1 MKSFKKTIAVLLA
14 LLMLVP
20 FGAGMSALTV
30 NNDSAEKLWY
40 VNADYGDSALISES
54 DFQFGTD
61 SCVPTIS
68 ELLSSGLAQKQTV
81 SDGITMYKI
90 TDTAAFMAKYYGDVV
105 AGGAEKLTI
114 NAEDYLNELVRVM
127 VIFDEEAL
135 FDNSELNLGVG
146 KKTDSNLYH
155 KYSEAAKK
163 VQDKHIDT
171 ISGISSDVGFVAR
184 GVLLANYATFEMP
197 RRLIR
202 KVNSLSGVKKAFI
215 EPEFAVAPYEN
226 ISDGEHDGD
235 STGALQVGLEGA
247 WRKGFTGEGMA
258 ISVID
263 TGCQYTHQGFNV
275 LPEEATAHF
284 NAQQIDDLLRS
295 ADFVATERMNGGLD
309 ADMVYINSK
318 FPFCF
323 DYSQNDTDV
332 LHHGVNS
339 HGTMVSGVVAAN
351 TTAEDTPF
359 ICYDKV
365 GVAPDAQLVIMKV
378 FDGDT
383 ASMTNILAAMEDSV
397 LLGVDAVNLSLGH
410 ACGFDTEYD
419 WNEIFDRASAAG
431 ISVVASAG
439 NDANSMTGVT
449 DNGYPYTSNPD
460 NGTLGGPGTYSS
472 VFTVGSLNSSSAPR
486 PGNKLG
492 IRNEK
497 LIDHEEII
505 ELWIDADYGTN
516 PNFFSKVFNGAVVPF
531 EIVWNNDVSAYDLS
545 GKIAF
550 MFEDASGTLTTQEV
564 YELAAQAGAAGVVL
578 VPYDEDSDCLIDSD
592 VSADSI
598 PCVATYYWDFF
609 ELMWWAFET
618 YGIEHDEYQ
627 LDTPVWIAE
636 TANAG
641 EMSDFSSWGPTPN
654 LKLKPEILGIGG
666 NVYTL
671 YGHNTSNSVYVWTS
685 GTSFSAPQVAAGAAL
700 VRQYVRELYPDASEK
715 TVEEL
720 AYKLLMSTASAVAN
734 PNTGYCYSPRQQ
746 GSGLMNLT
754 AATGATAY
762 LEVNGMRPKIELG
775 DDPGKTGEYVLNFSI
790 VNIGNEAKTY
800 TVDTAVYTEQ
810 AESLSFSG
818 GKYLYAMT
826 GEEHELNP
834 SVDGMAEV
842 TVPAGETVD
851 VSVTIRLSASDKRYI
866 ERYYEYGSYVEGY
879 VFLTQ
884 QDSAEQS
891 ILSLPFLT
899 FYGDWTKIPVFEDV
913 YYYNYLENLENNPS
927 TMGMM
932 GAYTTENGNLVGLGD
947 IAFGIE
953 ETVHVLP
960 VGESYNKSYDEI
972 RNYISPN
979 GDGIR
984 DGLEY
989 VVLPLMRNVEKLT
1002 YTITDN
1008 KTGEIYYTDYAEYL
1022 TKSMN
1027 GVPHGI
1033 HDTENETSFWF
1044 MPWYGTDADGN
1055 ALPDN
1060 TSVTVSIVAE
1070 KYYNGELITDNDHAE
1085 WHFNLTIDLTPPQLL
1100 EFGVDDYPTNSVF
1113 FRYVDNGIASFNHM
1127 NSIYGGPTA
1136 SNPTSNKYFFTSV
1149 EYPLYGKTPGK
1160 ESTCGFGQGNTYL
1173 NYFPYLCVTIRDYA
1187 GNTSIWAFSDES
1199 NNPYDPGNGENLVD
1213 LDCGD
1218 EVFLRV
1224 GETLNI
1230 SNLVDIT
1237 DYGID
1242 ADPLHDFEWNSSE
1255 SRVVSIDS
1263 TDRDSAV
1270 ISGVSEGDAT
1280 VTLQLRGLPARGSVN
1295 VHVVADIYRI
1305 SKSVTGSGVIE
1316 GADIVESLTDATY
1329 SIIPDEGFMISD
1341 VIVDGVSV
1349 GAVSS
1354 YTFEHVTAG
1363 HSIAAVFE
1371 RIPAAIY
1378 TVTFVDCDGTILS
1391 VQNVEAGS
1399 SATAPTVPEREHY
1412 AFTGWSCDFS
1422 HVNSNLIV
1430 VAQYELD
1437 IVIGDVNFDGSIDMT
1452 DALITMRISLGITE
1466 SFEAQL
1472 AAADVDG
1479 SYNVSTE
1486 DALILLRFSL
1496 GIAALPRS

>member
-1 MKSFKKTIAVLLA
+1 MKSFKKLAAVLLA
-14 LLMLVP
+14 ILMLVP
-20 FGAGMSALTV
+20 FGTGVSALTV
-30 NNDSAEKLWY
+30 DNDTATENLWY

-54 DFQFGTD
+54 DFRFDND
-61 SCVPTIS
+61 SCIPTIS
-68 ELLSSGLAQKQTV
+68 DLLSSGLAQKQTV

-105 AGGAEKLTI
+105 AGGADTLTI
-114 NAEDYLNELVRVM
+114 NAEDYLNEVVRVM
-127 VIFDEEAL
+127 VIFDEDAL
-135 FDNSELNLGVG
+135 FDNASLNLGVG
-146 KKTDSNLYH
+146 KKTDGALYH
-155 KYSEAAKK
+155 TYSEAAKK
-163 VQDKHIDT
+163 AQDKHIAA
-171 ISGISSDVGFVAR
+171 ISGIDSDIKFVAR

-202 KVNSLSGVKKAFI
+202 KIGRLDGVKNAFT
-215 EPEFAVAPYEN
+215 EPEFAVAPYDY
-226 ISDGEHDGD
+226 ISDGEHNGD

-247 WRKGFTGEGMA
+247 WRNGFTGEGMA
-258 ISVID
+258 VSVID

-275 LPEEATAHF
+275 LPDEATAHF
-284 NAQQIDDLLRS
+284 NERQIDDLLRS
-295 ADFVATERMNGGLD
+295 ADFAAAERMNGELD
-309 ADMVYINSK
+309 AGMVYINSK

-332 LHHGVNS
+332 LHHGINS

-351 TTAEDTPF
+351 TTVEDTPF
-359 ICYDKV
+359 LCQNKV
-365 GVAPDAQLVIMKV
+365 GAAPDAQLVIMKV

-419 WNEIFDRASAAG
+419 WNEFFDRASAAG

-439 NDANSMTGVT
+439 NDANSMAGVT

-472 VFTVGSLNSSSAPR
+472 VLTVGSVNSSSVVS
-486 PGNKLG
+486 PGGKLSVY
-492 IRNEK
+492 NEK
-497 LIDHEEII
+497 FVDHEGVL

-516 PNFFSKVFNGAVVPF
+516 PNFFSKVFNGASVPF
-531 EIVWNNDVSAYDLS
+531 EIVWNNDVSAYDLT

-550 MFEDASGTLTTQEV
+550 MFEDSTETLSTQEV
-564 YELAAQAGAAGVVL
+564 YDLAAEAGAAGVIL
-578 VPYDEDSDCLIDSD
+578 VPYDADEDCLIDSD

-598 PCVATYYWDFF
+598 PCIATYYWDFYD
-609 ELMWWAFET
+609 LMWWAFET

-627 LDTPVWIAE
+627 VVTPTWEV
-636 TANAG
+636 TSTNAG
-641 EMSDFSSWGPTPN
+641 KMSDFSSWGPTPN
-654 LKLKPEILGIGG
+654 LKLKPEIVGIGG
-666 NVYTL
+666 SIYTL
-671 YGHNTSNSVYVWTS
+671 YGHNTSNGVYVWTN
-685 GTSFSAPQVAAGAAL
+685 GTSFSAPQVAAGAVL
-700 VRQYVRELYPDASEK
+700 VRQYVRELCPEASEK

-720 AYKLLMSTASAVAN
+720 AYKLLMSTASVVAN
-734 PNTGYCYSPRQQ
+734 PDTGYCYSPRQQ
-746 GSGLMNLT
+746 GSGLLNLT
-754 AATGATAY
+754 AATSATAY
-762 LEVNGMRPKIELG
+762 LEVNGLRPKLELG
-775 DDPGKTGEYVLNFSI
+775 DDPEKTGEYVLNFSI

-800 TVDTAVYTEQ
+800 TVNTSVYTEQ
-810 AESLSFSG
+810 AESLSYSG

-834 SVDGMAEV
+834 SVEGVSAI

-851 VSVTIRLSASDKRYI
+851 VSLTVTLSASDRRYI
-866 ERYYEYGSYVEGY
+866 ERYYEYGGYVEGF
-879 VFLTQ
+879 VFLTE
-884 QDSAEQS
+884 QDAAEQNV
-891 ILSLPFLT
+891 LSLPFLA
-899 FYGDWTKIPVFEDV
+899 FFGDWTKIPVFEDV
-913 YYYNYLENLENNPS
+913 YYYNYLENLDENPS
-927 TMGMM
+927 SMGMM
-932 GAYTTENGNLVGLGD
+932 GAYTTENGKLVGLGD
-947 IAFGIE
+947 IDFGIE
-953 ETVHVLP
+953 KTVHVLP

-1008 KTGEIYYTDYAEYL
+1008 ETGEVYYTDYAEYL
-1022 TKSMN
+1022 SKSMY
-1027 GVPHGI
+1027 GIPHGI
-1033 HDTENETSFWF
+1033 HDTENESSFWF
-1044 MPWYGTDADGN
+1044 MPWYGTDAEGK

-1070 KYYNGELITDNDHAE
+1070 KYYNGELITDNANSE

-1100 EFGVDDYPTNSVF
+1100 EFGVDDYPSNMVF
-1113 FRYVDNGIASFNHM
+1113 FRYVDNGITSFNHM

-1136 SNPTSNKYFFTSV
+1136 SNPTGGTYTFTSA

-1173 NYFPYLCVTIRDYA
+1173 NYFPYLCVTLRDYA
-1187 GNTSIWAFSDES
+1187 GNTSIWAFSDGS
-1199 NNPYDPGNGENLVD
+1199 NPLDPGNGETLVD

-1224 GETLNI
+1224 GQTLTVR
-1230 SNLVDIT
+1230 NLVDIT
-1237 DYGID
+1237 DFCVD
-1242 ADPLHDFEWNSSE
+1242 ADPLHDFEWRTGNSS
-1255 SRVVSIDS
+1255 VVSIDS
-1263 TDRDSAV
+1263 TDRDTAV
-1270 ISGVSEGDAT
+1270 IRGVSEGDAA
-1280 VTLQLRGLPARGSVN
+1280 VTLRLRGLPARDSVT
-1295 VHVVADIYRI
+1295 VHVLSDSYAVN
-1305 SKSVTGSGVIE
+1305 KSVTGSGSIE
-1316 GADIVESLTDATY
+1316 GPDVVDSLTDASY
-1329 SIIPDEGFMISD
+1329 SVIPSD
-1341 VIVDGVSV
+1341 GWYIKDVLVDGNSV

-1354 YTFEHVTAG
+1354 YTFERITAE
-1363 HSIAAVFE
+1363 HSIEAVFE
-1371 RIPAAIY
+1371 RIPAAVY
-1378 TVTFVDCDGTILS
+1378 TVTFVDFNGTILS

-1399 SATAPTVPEREHY
+1399 AAVAPSVPEREHY

-1422 HVNSNLIV
+1422 DVNSNLIV

-1437 IVIGDVNFDGSIDMT
+1437 IVIGDVNFDGTIDMT
-1452 DALITMRISLGITE
+1452 DALLTMRISLGITE

-1479 SYNVSTE
+1479 SFNVSTE
-1486 DALILLRFSL
+1486 DALLLLRFSL